1 MHPNHHCTVHFRIN
15 NCQTVHLRS
24 LSVFFILMIHT
35 DNAHGK
41 FYVYRSLPTRWL
53 CNDFLQKSPKT
64 KSNNTFT
71 KPFITPNFCKWNL
84 WKTRHSKTVNFFTFK
99 VALIWDNMRV
109 KVITTFESRKNHSFN
124 TVHPRQILLWF
135 GGLLEKIIAMPP
147 GWQTSMSIKLTWA
160 LSVCITSM

>member
-1 MHPNHHCTVHFRIN
+1 MYCLIFQPRMHPNHHCTVHFRIN

-109 KVITTFESRKNHSFN
+109 KVITTFESRKIIVSIQCIQDKFYFDLGDFWRKSLQCLL
-124 TVHPRQILLWF
+124 VGKLLW
-135 GGLLEKIIAMPP
+135 
-147 GWQTSMSIKLTWA
+147 
-160 LSVCITSM
+160 V